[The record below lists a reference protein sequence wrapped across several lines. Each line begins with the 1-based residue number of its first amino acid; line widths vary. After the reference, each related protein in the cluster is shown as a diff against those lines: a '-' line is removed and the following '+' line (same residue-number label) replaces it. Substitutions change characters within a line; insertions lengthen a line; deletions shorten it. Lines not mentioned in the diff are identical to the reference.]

1 MSRSG
6 AGRVSR
12 PPVVSDAPGAKSVP
26 LATRWCLSGGFL
38 LLKQPFGLLLRE
50 QASHRRVPPCPF
62 AERNPR
68 QMNLK
73 NPSMAGAVALL
84 ACSVFA
90 LSGAMV
96 FSSLGNTAQ
105 AGVGGAASAVSAAAM
120 AQKGG
125 EPVVV
130 WMGVSSYGLGLGGF
144 TLYHR
149 LWSDGRIER
158 RLMFEG
164 YGGECVP
171 YSMPCGWVEVPPPA
185 GGDGFACRTD
195 INGDRKTDALDLGE
209 VLSSWGNQGG
219 CEPEPTYPCF
229 NLTTPLGLQAMK

>member
-1 MSRSG
+1 
-6 AGRVSR
+6 
-12 PPVVSDAPGAKSVP
+12 
-26 LATRWCLSGGFL
+26 
-38 LLKQPFGLLLRE
+38 
-50 QASHRRVPPCPF
+50 
-62 AERNPR
+62 
-68 QMNLK
+68 MNLK

-125 EPVVV
+125 DPVVV
-130 WMGVSSYGLGLGGF
+130 WMGSSWNTHWPRSLSLV
-144 TLYHR
+144 R
-149 LWSDGRIER
+149 LWSDGRLEH
-158 RLMFEG
+158 RLVRFQPSEV
-164 YGGECVP
+164 YPDCGGEFSGSDIVP
-171 YSMPCGWVEVPPPA
+171 EACQNGWREIPPPPN
-185 GGDGFACRTD
+185 GDGFACRTD
-195 INGDRKTDALDLGE
+195 INGDRKTDAVDLAE
-209 VLSSWGNQGG
+209 ILAAWGNQGG

>member
-1 MSRSG
+1 
-6 AGRVSR
+6 
-12 PPVVSDAPGAKSVP
+12 VP
-26 LATRWCLSGGFL
+26 LATRRCSSGGFL

-50 QASHRRVPPCPF
+50 QAPHRRVPPCPF

-73 NPSMAGAVALL
+73 NPSMAGAIALL

-105 AGVGGAASAVSAAAM
+105 AGVGSGAASAVSAAAM

-125 EPVVV
+125 DPVVV
-130 WMGVSSYGLGLGGF
+130 WMGVSQYQSQ
-144 TLYHR
+144 TSIYHR
-149 LWSDGRIER
+149 LWSDGRLEAR
-158 RLMFEG
+158 RMFWG
-164 YGGECVP
+164 TGCGDLPVNYCDGGN
-171 YSMPCGWVEVPPPA
+171 WREVPPPA

-195 INGDRKTDALDLGE
+195 INGDRVIDGVDLAE
-209 VLSSWGNQGG
+209 ILAAWGNQGG

>member
-1 MSRSG
+1 
-6 AGRVSR
+6 
-12 PPVVSDAPGAKSVP
+12 
-26 LATRWCLSGGFL
+26 
-38 LLKQPFGLLLRE
+38 
-50 QASHRRVPPCPF
+50 
-62 AERNPR
+62 
-68 QMNLK
+68 
-73 NPSMAGAVALL
+73 MAGAIALL

-120 AQKGG
+120 AQGGG

-130 WMGVSSYGLGLGGF
+130 WMGVTNSGF
-144 TLYHR
+144 YHEWCYHR
-149 LWSDGRIER
+149 LWSDGRLEQR
-158 RLMFEG
+158 RVYQQAG
-164 YGGECVP
+164 
-171 YSMPCGWVEVPPPA
+171 PCGTLGDVCSSGWVEVPPPA

-195 INGDRKTDALDLGE
+195 INGDRKTDAADLAQ
-209 VLSSWGNQGG
+209 VLADWGNQGG

>member
-1 MSRSG
+1 
-6 AGRVSR
+6 
-12 PPVVSDAPGAKSVP
+12 
-26 LATRWCLSGGFL
+26 
-38 LLKQPFGLLLRE
+38 
-50 QASHRRVPPCPF
+50 
-62 AERNPR
+62 
-68 QMNLK
+68 MNLK

-105 AGVGGAASAVSAAAM
+105 AGVGGASSAVSAAAM

-130 WMGVSSYGLGLGGF
+130 WMGTQGLAGGTPNPTNAI
-144 TLYHR
+144 TLYTR
-149 LWSDGRIER
+149 LWSDGRLEQR
-158 RLMFEG
+158 RVVNVWN
-164 YGGECVP
+164 GGTMTSVTAAGDWYEI
-171 YSMPCGWVEVPPPA
+171 PPPA
-185 GGDGFACRTD
+185 GGDGFACRRD
-195 INGDRKTDALDLGE
+195 INGDRVIDGVDLAE
-209 VLSSWGNQGG
+209 ILAAWGNQGG